1 MLNRRTAGSLVRLL
15 LVGVSAVLRYVGVGQ
30 DEGADDVG
38 EGPYIVYV
46 YRSKSTA
53 NVHAASCD
61 YLGQHG
67 GVSVATPPTGWYSDP
82 FDTFVQAWAFAR
94 AQNKRVT
101 HACRTCLPEH
111 DDYRSVT

>member
-1 MLNRRTAGSLVRLL
+1 MLKRQAIWLLVLL
-15 LVGVSAVLRYVGVGQ
+15 IVGVSAVLRYARGQQEEGV
-30 DEGADDVG
+30 DDVG
-38 EGPYIVYV
+38 EGHYIVYV

-67 GVSVATPPTGWYSDP
+67 GVSMATPPTGWYSDP
-82 FDTFVQAWAFAR
+82 FNRFADAWTFAR